1 MSSSQARSKS
11 VAVVHGSALAIVAC
25 AWLAP
30 AAWAETKA
38 AEGAADKGK
47 LTYARYC
54 VSCHGPGARGDGPLA
69 KDLRVAVPDLT
80 TIVARNAG
88 RYPAERIQRIIEN
101 GEPVRGHG
109 TPDMPAWGDAFKK
122 TAGSEASN
130 PREAILNLTEYLRSL
145 QPKESK

>member
-1 MSSSQARSKS
+1 MFSSQARSRS
-11 VAVVHGSALAIVAC
+11 VAVARRSALAIVAC

-30 AAWAETKA
+30 AAGAQTKA
-38 AEGAADKGK
+38 AQGAAEKGK

-80 TIVARNAG
+80 TIAARNSG
-88 RYPAERIQRIIEN
+88 QYPAERIQRIIEN

-122 TAGSEASN
+122 TAGIEATS

-145 QPKESK
+145 QPKDSK